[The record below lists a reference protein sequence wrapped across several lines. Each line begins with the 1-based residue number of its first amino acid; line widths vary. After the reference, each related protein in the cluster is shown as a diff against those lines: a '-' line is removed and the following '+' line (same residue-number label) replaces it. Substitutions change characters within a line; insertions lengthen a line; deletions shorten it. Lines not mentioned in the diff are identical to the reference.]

1 MKRLFFTVVVAL
13 SAIACFAGEP
23 QGGIFKHVGLGVSGG
38 TNGISVELSSPVTRW
53 VQVRAGLSFM
63 PNFKLNTDADVEYS
77 AYGYTKDTTID
88 LEGAFGRTQGSL
100 IVNLYPLPWGSFYV
114 AGGLYF
120 GGNKLL
126 KVKGHSDELEGVQN
140 AGVEIGD
147 YTLPVDDH
155 GNVKGGLKVNNVRPY
170 IGIGWGRA
178 VPNNRVNFG
187 IELGLQFHGTPKL
200 YTEHGDITELTKQL
214 GDEGD
219 NDVQK
224 IMDKVKVWP
233 VLTFKISG
241 RIF

>member
-1 MKRLFFTVVVAL
+1 M
-13 SAIACFAGEP
+13 S
-23 QGGIFKHVGLGVSGG
+23 
-38 TNGISVELSSPVTRW
+38 
-53 VQVRAGLSFM
+53 
-63 PNFKLNTDADVEYS
+63 Y
-77 AYGYTKDTTID
+77 KDPTID

-147 YTLPVDDH
+147 YTPPVDDH

-178 VPNNRVNFG
+178 VPNNRINFG

-224 IMDKVKVWP
+224 IMDKVEVWA